1 MLPELI
7 QHGWSTASRRLIK
20 PASHAKPWF
29 GVSLSRPDRSRGP
42 WAAYKRRRQ
51 HGWRGGWLRAV
62 LMYLIMEVGLPD
74 LALGHAHTTVPAHLA
89 LRYTLHHQP
98 ERATI
103 A

>member
-1 MLPELI
+1 MVWSEPIKTRQTEAGA
-7 QHGWSTASRRLIK
+7 HG
-20 PASHAKPWF
+20 
-29 GVSLSRPDRSRGP
+29 RP
-42 WAAYKRRRQ
+42 KRQRQ